1 MESKRT
7 LCSEIFVRALS
18 LSPSLSLYSFL
29 GQVENV
35 WKHSSRAKVSV
46 AATIAA
52 LVRREGGAGGVYECR
67 GTKGRG
73 RFERVN

>member
-29 GQVENV
+29 GQVE
-35 WKHSSRAKVSV
+35 KHSSRAKVSV

-73 RFERVN
+73 RLERVN